1 MGTPPARQD
10 GEERLL
16 ATLERLLAIEATE
29 MRTALE
35 HAAQLVAEALGADK
49 VDAFVHDPATDTLIA
64 VGVSDTPMGRR
75 ERAIGMDRLPVANGG
90 RTVEV
95 FLTGKPYVDDNAD
108 QDSGELIGIVQGLG
122 VRSTLAAPLLV
133 AGERRGVFL
142 AASSQADFF
151 SARDM
156 RFLEAVGHW
165 VGMVAHRA
173 ELVERIARDAAD
185 RGRRVAAEELVTVLA
200 HDLRNYLTPLRARI
214 DLIRR
219 RARRENRGREV
230 QDADV
235 ASQELERL
243 SRLIGDLL
251 DVARLEQGIFAVEP
265 EPFDLADLARQ
276 TAHALK
282 TPATPVV
289 VEAPDEVVIIADPN
303 RVRQALENLLANALK
318 HSPKGAPVTITVERT
333 KRAQA
338 EWAVVTLT
346 DQGPG
351 IAPDVLPR
359 LFDRFAAGSGST
371 GLGLGLY
378 LARRI
383 AEVHDGTLTVDS
395 RPGEGARFRLAL
407 PAEASQ
413 DGAFDGD
420 GGGK

>member
-1 MGTPPARQD
+1 MGTPAARDD
-10 GEERLL
+10 GEKRLL

-29 MRTALE
+29 MRTALG

-49 VDAFVHDPATDTLIA
+49 VDAFVHDPATDTLVA
-64 VGVSDTPMGRR
+64 VGVSDTPMGHR
-75 ERAIGMDRLPVANGG
+75 ERAIGMDRLPLANGG

-95 FLTGKPYVDDNAD
+95 FLTGQPYVVANAD

-151 SARDM
+151 STRDIH
-156 RFLEAVGHW
+156 FLEAVGHW

-173 ELVERIARDAAD
+173 ELVEHIARDAVV

-219 RARRENRGREV
+219 RARRENRRREV
-230 QDADV
+230 QDADI
-235 ASQELERL
+235 ALQELERL
-243 SRLIGDLL
+243 SRLINDLL
-251 DVARLEQGIFAVEP
+251 DGARLEQGIFAIEP

-276 TAHALK
+276 TAHALT
-282 TPATPVV
+282 TPTTPVV
-289 VEAPDEVVIIADPN
+289 VDAPDELVITADPN

-318 HSPKGAPVTITVERT
+318 HSPQGAPVTITVERR
-333 KRAQA
+333 KRARA
-338 EWAVVTLT
+338 AWAIVTVA
-346 DQGPG
+346 DRGPG
-351 IAPDVLPR
+351 IPPDVLPR

-383 AEVHDGTLTVDS
+383 AEVHGGTLTVDS
-395 RPGEGARFRLAL
+395 RPGKGATFHLAL
-407 PAEASQ
+407 PAEASH
-413 DGAFDGD
+413 DGVGEGD
-420 GGGK
+420 